1 MVPAL
6 PHAAPATLLRST
18 HAERP
23 VAKGRDWQN
32 DYADFAVSLK
42 QQLKGIPDAEKRRP
56 AIAQM
61 REVLAGYQ
69 SAQRERDGKR

>member
-1 MVPAL
+1 LVPAL

-42 QQLKGIPDAEKRRP
+42 QQL
-56 AIAQM
+56 
-61 REVLAGYQ
+61 
-69 SAQRERDGKR
+69 